1 MSLGWWERYW
11 PDADRL
17 DEDGRSSR
25 PEDEPA
31 EPELADEE
39 ADRVERNATRHW

>member
-1 MSLGWWERYW
+1 MTLAWWLRTW
-11 PDADRL
+11 PD
-17 DEDGRSSR
+17 DEGESR

-39 ADRVERNATRHW
+39 ADRVERNRTKHY